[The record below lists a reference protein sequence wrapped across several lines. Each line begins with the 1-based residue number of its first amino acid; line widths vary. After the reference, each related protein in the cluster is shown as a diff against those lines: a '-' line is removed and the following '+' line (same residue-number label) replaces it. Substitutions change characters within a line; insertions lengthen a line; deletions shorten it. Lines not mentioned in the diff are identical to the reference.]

1 MRGESAPNFVA
12 IDFET
17 ADYGADS
24 ACAIGLVKVRGN
36 RVVAK
41 HAALIRPPR
50 RSFVF
55 TYLHGIRWGD
65 VKAAPHFGDIW
76 PALETHLDGADF
88 VLAHNASFDRGV
100 LETCCAV
107 HGLAAPEIPYVCTV
121 KLARAI
127 WNIRPTRLPNVCRY
141 LNIDLRNHHDAVADA
156 LACARIG
163 LAALKEGYPLTSGIL
178 GRSFPR
184 RAIA

>member
-1 MRGESAPNFVA
+1 MPNFVA

-24 ACAIGLVKVRGN
+24 ACAVGIVKVRGK
-36 RVVAK
+36 RVVAS
-41 HAALIRPPR
+41 HARLIRPPR
-50 RSFVF
+50 RKFVF
-55 TYLHGIRWGD
+55 TYLHGIHWAD
-65 VKAAPHFGDIW
+65 VKAEPDFAGVWPQLAEHF
-76 PALETHLDGADF
+76 EGADF
-88 VLAHNASFDRGV
+88 VLAHNAQFDRGV

-107 HGLAAPEIPYVCTV
+107 HGLDAPDIPYVCTV

-141 LNIDLRNHHDAVADA
+141 LNIDLRNHHDAAADA

-163 LAALKEGYPLTSGIL
+163 LSALKEGYPLNSGIL
-178 GRSFPR
+178 GRSFAR

>member
-1 MRGESAPNFVA
+1 MPNFVA

-24 ACAIGLVKVRGN
+24 ACAIGIVKVRGG
-36 RVVAK
+36 RVTGKVAR
-41 HAALIRPPR
+41 LIRPPR
-50 RSFVF
+50 RKFVF
-55 TYLHGIRWGD
+55 SYLHGIRWGD
-65 VKAAPHFGDIW
+65 VKSEPDFGQVW
-76 PALETHLDGADF
+76 PALIRHFEGADY
-88 VLAHNASFDRGV
+88 VLAHNAAFDRGV

-107 HGLAAPEIPYVCTV
+107 HGLATPDIPYVCTV

-127 WNIRPTRLPNVCRY
+127 WNIRPTRLPNVCRS

-163 LAALKEGYPLTSGIL
+163 LTAIREGYPLNSGLL
-178 GRSFPR
+178 GQRWR
-184 RAIA
+184 RAFA